1 MKQNQ
6 CQILIVGAGIS
17 GLTIARQS
25 VSQGIKDILILE
37 KDYTLGLHSSGRN
50 SGVLHAGMY
59 YTPETLKAKFCVQ
72 GNRLMKKFCREKGLT
87 LNETGKVILAGSPSE
102 VESLYELKRRAD
114 LCGACTSLINRKKL
128 LEIEP
133 HAAAGT
139 EALFSPDTAVIKP
152 IEVIRA
158 LEAELVQSSK
168 VTISYGTVF
177 QGLSGDNQAQ
187 TSSGVIRFE
196 KFINTAGS
204 YADQVAN
211 RFGLGREY
219 KILPFKGTYKKLTA
233 NRTSLVRGNIYPVPN
248 LRTPFLGIHLTRTA
262 DDEILVGPTAIP
274 AFGRENY
281 HTFEG
286 WGLETIAILL
296 RDSVLMLRNPT
307 FRQVAMTEP
316 KKYLKWF
323 VLKEAKKLVPELRLN
338 DLTETEHAGIRP
350 QLIHWPTK
358 KLVMDYVVLQS
369 HNSLHVLNPV
379 SPAFTSSM
387 AFAEDVVGRFLG

>member
-1 MKQNQ
+1 
-6 CQILIVGAGIS
+6 
-17 GLTIARQS
+17 
-25 VSQGIKDILILE
+25 
-37 KDYTLGLHSSGRN
+37 
-50 SGVLHAGMY
+50 
-59 YTPETLKAKFCVQ
+59 
-72 GNRLMKKFCREKGLT
+72 
-87 LNETGKVILAGSPSE
+87 
-102 VESLYELKRRAD
+102 
-114 LCGACTSLINRKKL
+114 
-128 LEIEP
+128 
-133 HAAAGT
+133 
-139 EALFSPDTAVIKP
+139 
-152 IEVIRA
+152 
-158 LEAELVQSSK
+158 
-168 VTISYGTVF
+168 
-177 QGLSGDNQAQ
+177 
-187 TSSGVIRFE
+187 
-196 KFINTAGS
+196 
-204 YADQVAN
+204 VAN

-369 HNSLHVLNPV
+369 HNSLHVLNPI